1 MEETIEEGLD
11 ITNELIMGYPVTL
24 EGLGTIYQPTI
35 KDILLNKKY
44 QFYLFPFIYNIEILS
59 KELKDKGITEY
70 DLFFLLDEEGNEIV
84 RSLDNKES
92 MLEVLIKALTFFY
105 RTKDIV
111 LNFEKQ
117 TIKINDDVVI
127 TRHNFDLL
135 SKAILKICC
144 KEKMKPE
151 EKKTFKSER
160 QRAIYEKIEKHRER
174 HRKKNELTIADIIN
188 YLMNNSINCYR
199 PREIDELTYF
209 QLLHNFENIVQIEQY
224 KEGLAVMV
232 SPKFEMKEELV
243 HYRTKNKIKKITI

>member
-1 MEETIEEGLD
+1 MEEVVEEGLD
-11 ITNELIMGYPVTL
+11 ITNELIMGYPVVV

-35 KDILLNKKY
+35 KDIILNKQY

-59 KELKDKGITEY
+59 KDLKDKGINEY

-84 RSLDNKES
+84 RSLDGNES
-92 MLEVLIKALTFFY
+92 MLEVLVKALAFFY
-105 RTKDIV
+105 RTKDIT
-111 LNFEKQ
+111 LNFNEQ
-117 TIKINDDVVI
+117 TIKINDDIFV

-135 SKAILKICC
+135 SKVILKICC

-151 EKKTFKSER
+151 EKKNFKSER
-160 QRAIYEKIEKHRER
+160 QRLIYEKIEKHRER
-174 HRKKNELTIADIIN
+174 HRKKNELTMADIMN

-199 PREIDELTYF
+199 AREIDELTYF

-224 KEGLAVMV
+224 QEGLACMV

-243 HYRTKNKIKKITI
+243 HYRTKNKVKKITI